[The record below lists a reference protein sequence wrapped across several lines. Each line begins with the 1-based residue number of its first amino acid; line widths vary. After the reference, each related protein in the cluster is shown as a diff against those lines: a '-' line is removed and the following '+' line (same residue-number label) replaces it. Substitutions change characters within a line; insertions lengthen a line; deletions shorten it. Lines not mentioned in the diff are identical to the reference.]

1 MATQE
6 VKRKLAAI
14 LSTDVK
20 GYSRLMGEDEEGTI
34 RTLNTYKQVM
44 SSLIQQQR
52 GRVVDAPGDN
62 VLAEFG
68 SVVDAVRC
76 AVEIQEE
83 LKTRNND
90 LPENRRMEFRI
101 GVNLGD
107 VIEDGEQIL
116 GDGVNIAARL
126 ESLSEAGGICISGTA
141 YDQVENKLS
150 LGYEYLG
157 EQTVKNITK
166 PVRVYRVLMEP
177 EAAGKMIGE
186 KKTKPRQWQM
196 ATLGLVIGVIVV
208 VAAVVIWKLYTPST
222 PQPEVISKEKITTAL
237 PEKPLATVPPLAEVP
252 AKEKMA
258 MEVVPK
264 ERIKSPPPEKISKTI
279 TPSPPVDK
287 ADPKKMA
294 LPLPDKPSIAVLPF
308 MNMSGDKEQEYFS
321 DGITGNIITGL
332 SRIPRLFVIAR
343 NSTFI
348 YKGKGVKVQ
357 QVAEELGV
365 RYVLEGSVQR
375 SESRIRITA
384 QLIDAITG
392 NHLWAERYDR
402 DLKDIF
408 AVQDEITIRIMGAM
422 RVKLT
427 EGEQALRGKPPRN
440 LEAYLKLLQAQE
452 NIQYFNVEG
461 NIMGKRLAEEAIAL
475 DPELAGGYGTLGM
488 GYMMDVWLGLSKSP
502 KESLDKAVELT
513 QKAISLDPKGSS
525 IPYAALGYLYTLKRD
540 YEKAIA
546 EGEKAVALDPGGADA
561 YALLGMSLNYAD
573 RPKEATSLFEKA
585 IRLNPNGPTHYFL
598 NFGTSYRTMGQY
610 HEAITQ
616 YKKAL
621 RIAPNNII
629 AHLALAA
636 TYSLSG
642 RDEEAHAEAEEI
654 LKINPRFS
662 LESYAKTLPFKN
674 QAETDRLIEALRK
687 AGLK

>member
-1 MATQE
+1 MPTQE
-6 VKRKLAAI
+6 VKRKLVAI
-14 LSTDVK
+14 LSADVK
-20 GYSRLMGEDEEGTI
+20 GYSRLMGKDEEGTI
-34 RTLNTYKQVM
+34 RTLNTYKEVM
-44 SSLIQQQR
+44 TNLIHQYR

-62 VLAEFG
+62 VLAEFA

-76 AVEIQEE
+76 AVEIQKE
-83 LKTRNND
+83 LKSRNTE

-141 YDQVENKLS
+141 FDQVRNKLE
-150 LGYEYLG
+150 LGYDYLG
-157 EQTVKNITK
+157 EQTVKNIAL
-166 PVRVYRVLMEP
+166 PIRVYKVLMEP
-177 EAAGKMIGE
+177 EAAGKVIGE
-186 KKTKPRQWQM
+186 KRAKPKQWQM
-196 ATLGLVIGVIVV
+196 ATIGLVIVLIVV
-208 VAAVVIWKLYTPST
+208 VAVIVIWKFYMPPA
-222 PQPEVISKEKITTAL
+222 PQPEVISKEKITAPL
-237 PEKPLATVPPLAEVP
+237 SEKPSATVPPLPEVP

-258 MEVVPK
+258 VEVVPK
-264 ERIKSPPPEKISKTI
+264 ERIKSPPAEKVSKTI
-279 TPSPPVDK
+279 LPPPVDK

-332 SRIPRLFVIAR
+332 SKIPRLFVIAR

-375 SESRIRITA
+375 SGNRVRITA
-384 QLIDAITG
+384 QLIDAING
-392 NHLWAERYDR
+392 IHLWAERYDR

-427 EGEQALRGKPPRN
+427 EGEQALRGKPPGN

-452 NIQYFNVEG
+452 NIQRFNIEG
-461 NIMGKRLAEEAIAL
+461 NLMGKRLAEEAISL
-475 DPELAGGYGTLGM
+475 DPELAGGYGYLGM

-502 KESLDKAVELT
+502 KESLEKAIELT

-525 IPYAALGYLYTLKRD
+525 TPYAALGYLYTLKRD
-540 YEKAIA
+540 YDKAIA

-573 RPKEATSLFEKA
+573 RPKEAISLFEKA
-585 IRLNPNGPTHYFL
+585 IRLNPNGPTPYFL
-598 NFGTSYRTMGQY
+598 NFGTSYRMMGQY
-610 HEAITQ
+610 QEAITQ

-636 TYSLSG
+636 TYNLSG
-642 RDEEAHAEAEEI
+642 SDEEARAEAEEV
-654 LKINPRFS
+654 LKINPKFS
-662 LESYAKTLPFKN
+662 LEHFAKTLPFKN
-674 QAETDRLIEALRK
+674 QTQADRFIEPLRK

>member
-1 MATQE
+1 MTTQE
-6 VKRKLAAI
+6 VKRKLISI
-14 LSTDVK
+14 LSADVK
-20 GYSRLMGEDEEGTI
+20 GYSRLMGEDEKGTV
-34 RTLNTYKQVM
+34 RTLNAYKEVM
-44 SSLIQQQR
+44 TGLIQHYH

-68 SVVDAVRC
+68 SVVDAVEC
-76 AVEIQEE
+76 AAEIQKE
-83 LKTRNND
+83 LKTRNAD
-90 LPENRRMEFRI
+90 LPESRKMEFRI

-126 ESLSEAGGICISGTA
+126 EGLSEAGGICISGTA
-141 YDQVENKLS
+141 FDQVKNKLN
-150 LGYEYLG
+150 LGYKYLG
-157 EQTVKNITK
+157 GQTVKNISE
-166 PVRVYRVLMEP
+166 PVRVYRVLMES
-177 EAAGKMIGE
+177 EAAGKVIGE
-186 KKTKPRQWQM
+186 KKISPRRWQRPVL
-196 ATLGLVIGVIVV
+196 ALVGILILIA
-208 VAAVVIWKLYTPST
+208 AAVAVW
-222 PQPEVISKEKITTAL
+222 QFAL
-237 PEKPLATVPPLAEVP
+237 RP
-252 AKEKMA
+252 
-258 MEVVPK
+258 
-264 ERIKSPPPEKISKTI
+264 SPPPVE
-279 TPSPPVDK
+279 K
-287 ADPKKMA
+287 ADPRKMA

-427 EGEQALRGKPPRN
+427 EGEQALEGKPPHN
-440 LEAYLKLLQAQE
+440 LEAYLKYLQAQE
-452 NIQYFNVEG
+452 YIQRFNIEG

-475 DPELAGGYGTLGM
+475 DPEFAGGYGTLGM

-502 KESLDKAVELT
+502 KESLEKAIELT
-513 QKAISLDPKGSS
+513 QKAISLDPKGSAT
-525 IPYAALGYLYTLKRD
+525 PYAALGYLYTLKRD
-540 YEKAIA
+540 YDKAIA

-561 YALLGMSLNYAD
+561 YALLGMSLNYTD
-573 RPKEATSLFEKA
+573 RPKEAIPLFEKA

-610 HEAITQ
+610 QEAITQ

-629 AHLALAA
+629 AHLALSA
-636 TYSLSG
+636 TYSSLG
-642 RDEEAHAEAEEI
+642 RYEEARAEAEEV
-654 LKINPRFS
+654 LKINPKFS
-662 LESYAKTLPFKN
+662 LESYAKMLPFKN

>member
-1 MATQE
+1 MTTQE
-6 VKRKLAAI
+6 VKRKLISI
-14 LSTDVK
+14 LSADVK
-20 GYSRLMGEDEEGTI
+20 GYSRLMGEDEKGTV
-34 RTLNTYKQVM
+34 RTLNAYKEVM
-44 SSLIQQQR
+44 TGLIQHYH

-68 SVVDAVRC
+68 SVVDAVEC
-76 AVEIQEE
+76 AAEIQKE
-83 LKTRNND
+83 LKTRNAD
-90 LPENRRMEFRI
+90 LPESRKMEFRI

-126 ESLSEAGGICISGTA
+126 EGLSEAGGICISGTA
-141 YDQVENKLS
+141 FDQVKNKLN
-150 LGYEYLG
+150 LGYKYLG
-157 EQTVKNITK
+157 GQTVKNISE
-166 PVRVYRVLMEP
+166 PVRVYRVLMES
-177 EAAGKMIGE
+177 EAAGKVIGE
-186 KKTKPRQWQM
+186 KKISPRRWQRPVL
-196 ATLGLVIGVIVV
+196 ALVGILILIA
-208 VAAVVIWKLYTPST
+208 AAVAVW
-222 PQPEVISKEKITTAL
+222 QFAL
-237 PEKPLATVPPLAEVP
+237 RP
-252 AKEKMA
+252 
-258 MEVVPK
+258 
-264 ERIKSPPPEKISKTI
+264 SPPPVE
-279 TPSPPVDK
+279 K
-287 ADPKKMA
+287 ADPRKMA

-427 EGEQALRGKPPRN
+427 EGEQALEGKPPHN
-440 LEAYLKLLQAQE
+440 LEAYLKYLQAQE
-452 NIQYFNVEG
+452 YIQRFNIEG

-475 DPELAGGYGTLGM
+475 DPEFAGGYGTLGM

-502 KESLDKAVELT
+502 KESLEKAIELT
-513 QKAISLDPKGSS
+513 QKAISLDPKGSAT
-525 IPYAALGYLYTLKRD
+525 PYAALGYLYTLKRD
-540 YEKAIA
+540 YDKAIA

-573 RPKEATSLFEKA
+573 RPKEAIPLFEKA

-610 HEAITQ
+610 QEAITQ

-636 TYSLSG
+636 TYSSLG
-642 RDEEAHAEAEEI
+642 RDEEAHAEAEEV
-654 LKINPRFS
+654 LKINPKFS
-662 LESYAKTLPFKN
+662 LESYAKMLPFKN

>member
-1 MATQE
+1 MTTQE
-6 VKRKLAAI
+6 VKRKLISI
-14 LSTDVK
+14 LSADVK
-20 GYSRLMGEDEEGTI
+20 GYSRLMGEDEKGTV
-34 RTLNTYKQVM
+34 RTLNAYKEVM
-44 SSLIQQQR
+44 TGLIQHYH

-68 SVVDAVRC
+68 SVVDAVEC
-76 AVEIQEE
+76 AAEIQKE
-83 LKTRNND
+83 LKTRNAD
-90 LPENRRMEFRI
+90 LPESRKMEFRI

-126 ESLSEAGGICISGTA
+126 EGLSEAGGICISGTA
-141 YDQVENKLS
+141 FDQVKNKLN
-150 LGYEYLG
+150 LGYKYLG
-157 EQTVKNITK
+157 GQTVKNISE
-166 PVRVYRVLMEP
+166 PVRVYRVLMES
-177 EAAGKMIGE
+177 EAAGKVIGE
-186 KKTKPRQWQM
+186 KKISPRRWQRPVL
-196 ATLGLVIGVIVV
+196 ALVGILILIA
-208 VAAVVIWKLYTPST
+208 AAVAVW
-222 PQPEVISKEKITTAL
+222 QFAL
-237 PEKPLATVPPLAEVP
+237 RP
-252 AKEKMA
+252 
-258 MEVVPK
+258 
-264 ERIKSPPPEKISKTI
+264 SPPPVE
-279 TPSPPVDK
+279 K
-287 ADPKKMA
+287 ADPRKMA

-427 EGEQALRGKPPRN
+427 EGEQDLRGRSPRN
-440 LEAYLKLLQAQE
+440 LEAFLKILQAQE
-452 NIQYFNVEG
+452 YIQRFNIEG
-461 NIMGKRLAEEAIAL
+461 NIMGKQLAEETIAL
-475 DPELAGGYGTLGM
+475 DPEFAWGYYGLGSAH
-488 GYMMDVWLGLSKSP
+488 MMDVWLGLSKSP
-502 KESLDKAVELT
+502 KESLEKAIELT
-513 QKAISLDPKGSS
+513 QKAISLDPKGSAT
-525 IPYAALGYLYTLKRD
+525 PYAALGYLYTLKRD
-540 YEKAIA
+540 YDKAIA

-573 RPKEATSLFEKA
+573 RPKEAIPLFEKA

-610 HEAITQ
+610 QEAITQ

-636 TYSLSG
+636 TYSSLG
-642 RDEEAHAEAEEI
+642 RDEEAHAEAEEV
-654 LKINPRFS
+654 LKINPKFS
-662 LESYAKTLPFKN
+662 LESYAKMLPFKN

>member
-1 MATQE
+1 MTTQE

-14 LSTDVK
+14 LSADVK
-20 GYSRLMGEDEEGTI
+20 GYSRLMGEDEKGTV
-34 RTLNTYKQVM
+34 RTLNAHKEVM
-44 SSLIQQQR
+44 TSLIQHHH

-62 VLAEFG
+62 VLADFA
-68 SVVDAVRC
+68 SVVDAVEC
-76 AVEIQEE
+76 AAEIQKE
-83 LKTRNND
+83 LKTRNAE
-90 LPENRRMEFRI
+90 LPETRRMEFRI

-141 YDQVENKLS
+141 FDQVRNKLE

-157 EQTVKNITK
+157 EQTVKNITL
-166 PVRVYRVLMEP
+166 PVRVYKVLIDP
-177 EAAGKMIGE
+177 EAAGKVISE
-186 KKTKPRQWQM
+186 KKAKTRQWQR
-196 ATLGLVIGVIVV
+196 AVIGLVVVLVV
-208 VAAVVIWKLYTPST
+208 VIAAIVIWKFYTPSA
-222 PQPEVISKEKITTAL
+222 PQPEVTSKEKVVAPQPERAQAAL
-237 PEKPLATVPPLAEVP
+237 PPSAEP
-252 AKEKMA
+252 TPKEK
-258 MEVVPK
+258 VT
-264 ERIKSPPPEKISKTI
+264 PPSPEKVSKTI
-279 TPSPPVDK
+279 IPSHSIDR

-308 MNMSGDKEQEYFS
+308 ANMSEDPKQEYFS
-321 DGITGNIITGL
+321 DGITENIITGL
-332 SRIPRLFVIAR
+332 SKIPRLFVIAR

-375 SESRIRITA
+375 SENRIRITA

-408 AVQDEITIRIMGAM
+408 AVQDEITIKIILSM

-427 EGEQALRGKPPRN
+427 EGEQVLRGRPPGN

-452 NIQYFNVEG
+452 NIQRFNIEG
-461 NIMGKRLAEEAIAL
+461 NIMGKQLAEEAIAL
-475 DPELAGGYGTLGM
+475 DPELAGGYGILGA

-525 IPYAALGYLYTLKRD
+525 TPHAALGYLYTLKRD
-540 YEKAIA
+540 YDKAIA

-573 RPKEATSLFEKA
+573 RPKEAIPLFEKA

-598 NFGTSYRTMGQY
+598 NFGTSYRMMGRYQ
-610 HEAITQ
+610 EAITQ

-629 AHLALAA
+629 AHLALAG
-636 TYSLSG
+636 TYNLLG
-642 RDEEAHAEAEEI
+642 RDEEAHAEAEEV
-654 LKINPRFS
+654 LKINPKFS

-674 QAETDRLIEALRK
+674 QAQIDRLVEALRK

>member
-14 LSTDVK
+14 LSADVK
-20 GYSRLMGEDEEGTI
+20 GYSRLMSEDEVGTI
-34 RTLNTYKQVM
+34 RTLNIYKEVM
-44 SSLIQQQR
+44 TNLIQQHH

-68 SVVDAVRC
+68 SIVDAVQC
-76 AVEIQEE
+76 AVEIQKE
-83 LKTRNND
+83 LKTRNAE
-90 LPENRRMEFRI
+90 LPENRKMEFRI

-107 VIEDGEQIL
+107 VVEDGEQIL

-141 YDQVENKLS
+141 FDQVKNKLN
-150 LGYEYLG
+150 LGYKYLG
-157 EQTVKNITK
+157 EQTVKNILE

-177 EAAGKMIGE
+177 EAAGKVIGE
-186 KKTKPRQWQM
+186 KKAKQRKWQR
-196 ATLGLVIGVIVV
+196 ATMGLVIGVIVV
-208 VAAVVIWKLYTPST
+208 VAAVVIWKLYTPSA
-222 PQPEVISKEKITTAL
+222 PQPEVVSKEKIAVSRT
-237 PEKPLATVPPLAEVP
+237 EKAPMVAPPST
-252 AKEKMA
+252 
-258 MEVVPK
+258 EVVPK
-264 ERIKSPPPEKISKTI
+264 EKVTPPSPEKVSKTI
-279 TPSPPVDK
+279 TPAPSVDK

-332 SRIPRLFVIAR
+332 SKIPRLFVIAR

-375 SESRIRITA
+375 SENRIRITA

-427 EGEQALRGKPPRN
+427 EGEQALRGKPPGN

-452 NIQYFNVEG
+452 NIQRFNIEG
-461 NIMGKRLAEEAIAL
+461 NLMGKRLAEEAISL
-475 DPELAGGYGTLGM
+475 DPELAGGYGYLGM

-502 KESLDKAVELT
+502 KESLEKAVELT

-540 YEKAIA
+540 YDKAIA

-573 RPKEATSLFEKA
+573 RPKEAISLFEKA
-585 IRLNPNGPTHYFL
+585 IRLNPNCPTHYFL
-598 NFGTSYRTMGQY
+598 NFGTSYRMMGQY
-610 HEAITQ
+610 QEAITQ

-636 TYSLSG
+636 TYSSLG
-642 RDEEAHAEAEEI
+642 RDEEAHAEAEEV
-654 LKINPRFS
+654 LKINPKFS
-662 LESYAKTLPFKN
+662 LESYAKMLPFKN
-674 QAETDRLIEALRK
+674 QAQLDRLVEALRK